1 MEDMDDDAR
10 PQATFSYTVENLAN
24 LTDSVLSEPTYV
36 RNLPWKI
43 MVMPRFVY
51 IKISCLFTN
60 KFQLFVYIFIGKW
73 IIKLTKDRANVL
85 VTFYNA
91 MANQKPAPGVAKL
104 KLNWGKNFG

>member
-43 MVMPRFVY
+43 MVMPRSGSVY
-51 IKISCLFTN
+51 INISCLFT
-60 KFQLFVYIFIGKW
+60 K
-73 IIKLTKDRANVL
+73 
-85 VTFYNA
+85 
-91 MANQKPAPGVAKL
+91 
-104 KLNWGKNFG
+104 

>member
-51 IKISCLFTN
+51 IKISCLFT
-60 KFQLFVYIFIGKW
+60 KSQFLF
-73 IIKLTKDRANVL
+73 
-85 VTFYNA
+85 TFS
-91 MANQKPAPGVAKL
+91 
-104 KLNWGKNFG
+104 

>member
-51 IKISCLFTN
+51 I
-60 KFQLFVYIFIGKW
+60 
-73 IIKLTKDRANVL
+73 
-85 VTFYNA
+85 
-91 MANQKPAPGVAKL
+91 
-104 KLNWGKNFG
+104 

>member
-10 PQATFSYTVENLAN
+10 PKATFSYTVENLAN

-43 MVMPRFVY
+43 MVMPRFVC

-60 KFQLFVYIFIGKW
+60 
-73 IIKLTKDRANVL
+73 
-85 VTFYNA
+85 
-91 MANQKPAPGVAKL
+91 
-104 KLNWGKNFG
+104 